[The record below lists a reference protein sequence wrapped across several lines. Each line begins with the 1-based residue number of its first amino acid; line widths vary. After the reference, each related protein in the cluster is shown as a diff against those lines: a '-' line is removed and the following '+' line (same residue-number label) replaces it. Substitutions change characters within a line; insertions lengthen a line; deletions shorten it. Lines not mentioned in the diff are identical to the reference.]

1 MNKLTKLRR
10 RAQSLFFPPQ
20 KQRDAGA
27 GIVEYAAIIILVA
40 AIAVAIFQL
49 GLVEDISGSIGSSV
63 DSILDGPGSIG
74 DLDEPG
80 GEEE

>member
-27 GIVEYAAIIILVA
+27 GIVEYAAILILVA
-40 AIAVAIFQL
+40 AVAAAIFAL
-49 GLVEDISGSIGSSV
+49 GLPSTISDAIGSTVVEVLQS
-63 DSILDGPGSIG
+63 DSDSTDTP
-74 DLDEPG
+74 DADTAD
-80 GEEE
+80 